1 LYAYIRCPVFSNFY
15 LFLSFLSL
23 GRIVLSDHVVQIL
36 LCCTC
41 LCNTH
46 YLKLPIVNKELIIN
60 AAPSGVEIA
69 LLEDKK
75 LVELH
80 NEKADANF
88 AVGDLYLGK
97 VKKLIPGLNAAF
109 IDVGFEKDAF
119 LHYTDLSPYA
129 RSLLKFTQ
137 LCVADKNPGVF
148 DFSKFNVEP
157 EIIKT
162 GKINEVLS
170 GKPNILVQILKEP
183 IAAKGPRLSC
193 ELSLPGRFVV
203 ITPFN
208 DIVAVS
214 KKIHSADERKRLQKI
229 IESIK
234 VKNFGV
240 IVRTAAEGKN
250 TAELHD
256 DLLTLVET
264 WKTIQKNLKGAQPPA
279 KILSEQDKTTSILRD
294 LLNEDFNRVIIND
307 KNIYNDIKSYIQK
320 IAPDK
325 ADIVSFHSNGTAVFD
340 QFGISKQVKSS
351 FGKTVNLNSG
361 AYIIIEHTEA
371 LHVIDVNSGYKS
383 VSNNQE
389 ENALET
395 NMEAAEEIARQ
406 LRLRDIGGI
415 IVVDFIDMKLPENKR
430 KLQEAMEKFMLSDR
444 AKHAVLP
451 ISKFG
456 LMQITRQRMRP
467 EVNINTSEICP
478 SCNGT
483 GKITS
488 SFLLEDEIEKRLHY
502 LVTHQHKN
510 LTIVVHPVVYSHLT
524 KGIFNNIRRKWQR
537 KLKTP
542 IKVKANADYYFTE
555 FKFFDANDEEIK
567 F

>member
-1 LYAYIRCPVFSNFY
+1 M
-15 LFLSFLSL
+15 
-23 GRIVLSDHVVQIL
+23 
-36 LCCTC
+36 
-41 LCNTH
+41 
-46 YLKLPIVNKELIIN
+46 IIN
-60 AAPSGVEIA
+60 ATTNGVEIA

-80 NEKADANF
+80 HEKADASF

-129 RSLLKFTQ
+129 RSVLKFTQ
-137 LCVADKNPGVF
+137 TAMQEKEGSVL
-148 DFSKFNVEP
+148 DFSKFQAEP

-162 GKINEVLS
+162 GKINEVIK
-170 GKPNILVQILKEP
+170 GKPEILVQILKEP

-214 KKIHSADERKRLQKI
+214 KKIHSSDERKRLQKI
-229 IESIK
+229 IEAIK
-234 VKNFGV
+234 PKNFGV

-250 TAELHD
+250 SAELHE
-256 DLLTLVET
+256 DLSQLIET
-264 WKTIQKNLKGAQPPA
+264 WKTIEQNLKGASAPA

-294 LLNEDFNRVIIND
+294 LLTEDFNKIVIND
-307 KNIYNDIKSYIQK
+307 RNVYNDTRSYIQK
-320 IAPDK
+320 IAPEK
-325 ADIVSFHSNGTAVFD
+325 TDIVTNHVNGTPIFD
-340 QFGISKQVKSS
+340 QFGVTKQVKAA
-351 FGKTVNLNSG
+351 FGKTVNLPSG
-361 AYIIIEHTEA
+361 AYLIIEHTEA

-389 ENALET
+389 ENALAT
-395 NMEAAEEIARQ
+395 NLEAGEEIARQ

-415 IVVDFIDMKLPENKR
+415 IVVDFIDMKLPDNKR
-430 KLQEAMEKFMLSDR
+430 KLQDAMDNFMRIDR

-483 GKITS
+483 GKVSPT
-488 SFLLEDEIEKRLHY
+488 LLLVDEIETRLNY

-510 LTIVVHPVVYSHLT
+510 LIVTVHPYLYSHLT
-524 KGIFNNIRRKWQR
+524 KGIFSIAWKLNRKY
-537 KLKTP
+537 KTR
-542 IKVKANADYYFTE
+542 IKIKSNSDYYLTE
-555 FKFFDANDEEIK
+555 FHFFDTHEEEIK

>member
-1 LYAYIRCPVFSNFY
+1 M
-15 LFLSFLSL
+15 
-23 GRIVLSDHVVQIL
+23 
-36 LCCTC
+36 
-41 LCNTH
+41 
-46 YLKLPIVNKELIIN
+46 NKELIIN

-69 LLEDKK
+69 MLEDKK
-75 LVELH
+75 LVELQ

-137 LCVADKNPGVF
+137 QCIVDKSPGVF
-148 DFSKFNVEP
+148 DFAKFNVEP

-162 GKINEVLS
+162 GKISEVLS

-193 ELSLPGRFVV
+193 EISLPGRFVV

-214 KKIHSADERKRLQKI
+214 KKIHSSEERKRLQKI

-240 IVRTAAEGKN
+240 IVRTAAEGKS

-294 LLNEDFNRVIIND
+294 LLNEDFNRIVIND
-307 KNIYNDIKSYIQK
+307 KNIYGDIKSYIQK
-320 IAPDK
+320 IAPNK
-325 ADIVSFHSNGTAVFD
+325 ADIVTLHNNGVGIFD
-340 QFGISKQVKSS
+340 QYGISKQVKSS
-351 FGKTVNLNSG
+351 FGKTVNLHSG
-361 AYIIIEHTEA
+361 AYVIIEHTEA

-395 NMEAAEEIARQ
+395 NLEAAEEIARQ

-415 IVVDFIDMKLPENKR
+415 IVVDFIDMKLPENKK

-467 EVNINTSEICP
+467 EVNINTSEVCP
-478 SCNGT
+478 ACNGT
-483 GKITS
+483 GKVTS
-488 SFLLEDEIEKRLHY
+488 TFLLEDEIEKRLHY

-510 LTIVVHPVVYSHLT
+510 LTIIVHPVVYSHLT
-524 KGIFNNIRRKWQR
+524 KGIFNSIRRKWQR

-542 IKVKANADYYFTE
+542 IAVKANSDYYFTE